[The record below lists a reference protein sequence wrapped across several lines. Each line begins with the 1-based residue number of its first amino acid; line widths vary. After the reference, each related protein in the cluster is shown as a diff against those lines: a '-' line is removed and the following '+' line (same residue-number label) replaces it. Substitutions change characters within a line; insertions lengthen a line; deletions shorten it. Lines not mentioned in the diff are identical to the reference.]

1 VNQCLETLL
10 RCFIHACPKKWSHWL
25 SVAEFWY
32 DTFAVNDWVFLK
44 LQPYMQTS
52 VATRAHHKLFF
63 KFFGPYQIVEQISLV
78 AYKLQLPANSAIQ
91 PVFHVSQLK
100 AALSP
105 NQIAIPSLPD
115 DADYL
120 QVPIHILQ
128 RRLVQRG
135 AMVPQVK
142 VVWSGLDVALATWE
156 DVVALRDRFPRAPAL
171 GQAGS
176 EGPADVSNTGTVP
189 GMEDEASDGGKQ
201 QRAKRARRPNVQV
214 SGPMWAK

>member
-1 VNQCLETLL
+1 
-10 RCFIHACPKKWSHWL
+10 
-25 SVAEFWY
+25 
-32 DTFAVNDWVFLK
+32 VNDWVFLK
-44 LQPYMQTS
+44 LQPYVQTS

-120 QVPIHILQ
+120 QVPI
-128 RRLVQRG
+128 RL
-135 AMVPQVK
+135 
-142 VVWSGLDVALATWE
+142 
-156 DVVALRDRFPRAPAL
+156 F
-171 GQAGS
+171 GS
-176 EGPADVSNTGTVP
+176 LYPTIHGPWDANFI
-189 GMEDEASDGGKQ
+189 
-201 QRAKRARRPNVQV
+201 
-214 SGPMWAK
+214 